1 MVKSCKD
8 LLVWQKSMVLV
19 QEVYQATQPFPTYE
33 LYGLAGQMRR
43 AAVSVPSNIA
53 EGQARQSS
61 AEFHHFLTV
70 AYGSLAEL
78 DTQVIIA
85 RELGYLTDETAKNVS
100 DKIAEVGRMMNALIS
115 QIAKKRTNNER

>member
-1 MVKSCKD
+1 MVQSCKD
-8 LLVWQKSMVLV
+8 LLVWQKAVALV
-19 QEVYQATQPFPTYE
+19 KEVYQATQPFPPHE
-33 LYGLAGQMRR
+33 LYGLAGQLRR

-61 AEFHHFLTV
+61 AEFHHFLTI

-85 RELGYLTDETAKNVS
+85 RELGYLTDDGANSLSNKT
-100 DKIAEVGRMMNALIS
+100 AEVGRMMNALIS